1 MRRSCK
7 TCGEPSWSP
16 HSPLCL
22 VHRPDE
28 ATRQAQAA
36 KGGRAKGGYGQRHK
50 RERARHARLVRAGLA
65 FCVRC
70 HDAILPDE
78 PWDLDHTEDRRGW
91 AGPAHACCNRRAGQA
106 RSRHASR
113 STVRLWSRVWFEPI
127 PPDVVVM
134 QQEEPRGGHGR
145 VLR

>member
-16 HSPLCL
+16 HPPLCL

-78 PWDLDHTEDRRGW
+78 PWDWITRRIGRVGRARRMRAATAGPGRRG
-91 AGPAHACCNRRAGQA
+91 AGTPAGRRCGSGVGSGL
-106 RSRHASR
+106 SRFR
-113 STVRLWSRVWFEPI
+113 PTWS
-127 PPDVVVM
+127 
-134 QQEEPRGGHGR
+134 
-145 VLR
+145 